1 MEEWCRYLDQPSPPP
16 QQRSADHSDHSTPP
30 NQVIPLPVQPP
41 LSVVLFPAPIPFPTP
56 SRLQTVP
63 CISFVVVVPH
73 RSISPPHRSTSSP
86 RSNRL
91 PSHRSMRRSSDT
103 WIFVDCAV
111 TIAKDPSTRNTS
123 VDVFF
128 VSCVNTTEEQPS
140 VSNVSTAASART
152 TA

>member
-1 MEEWCRYLDQPSPPP
+1 MSILGPTIATTVAAVGRPLRPLHTSQPSHPPP
-16 QQRSADHSDHSTPP
+16 CPTTALCCSISCANSFSDTVRSPDR
-30 NQVIPLPVQPP
+30 PLY
-41 LSVVLFPAPIPFPTP
+41 LFCR
-56 SRLQTVP
+56 RLA
-63 CISFVVVVPH
+63 H

-140 VSNVSTAASART
+140 VSNVSTAAFART
-152 TA
+152 SA